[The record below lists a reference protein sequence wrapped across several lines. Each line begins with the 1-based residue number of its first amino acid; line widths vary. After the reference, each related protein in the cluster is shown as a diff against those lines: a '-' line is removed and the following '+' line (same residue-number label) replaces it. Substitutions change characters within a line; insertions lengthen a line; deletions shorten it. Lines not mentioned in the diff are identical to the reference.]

1 MNPERKIF
9 LGKTSIHHSMLFSDI
24 LCHQYFSVQR
34 KTDFFRPLLKK
45 CKLIEV
51 MKMGF
56 AHTGGSDTFTW
67 LGDADACGSSFGTFH
82 KIDVNSIPFLQISS
96 NKTTLKIIY

>member
-9 LGKTSIHHSMLFSDI
+9 LGKSSIHHSILFSDI

-51 MKMGF
+51 MKMDF

-67 LGDADACGSSFGTFH
+67 LCDADAVRVQFWDFSQNRCELNSFPPN
-82 KIDVNSIPFLQISS
+82 I
-96 NKTTLKIIY
+96 LK